1 MPNRGQIRT
10 YPKRHLKRLKKQLE
24 EINTRDAL
32 IHFRR
37 NLVERQMLN
46 NYSGEYER
54 IRGILQHSVLPSGT
68 KGRLIDREQELR
80 RLGARAFEIAEQDL
94 TI

>member
-1 MPNRGQIRT
+1 MPNRGRMRT
-10 YPKRHLKRLKKQLE
+10 YPKRYIKRLKKQLE

-37 NLVERQMLN
+37 NLVERQKLN

-54 IRGILQHSVLPSGT
+54 IRGILQHSVLPSET

-80 RLGARAFEIAEQDL
+80 TLGARAFEIA
-94 TI
+94 

>member
-1 MPNRGQIRT
+1 MRT
-10 YPKRHLKRLKKQLE
+10 YPKRYIKRLKKQLE

-54 IRGILQHSVLPSGT
+54 IRGILQHSVLPSET

-80 RLGARAFEIAEQDL
+80 TLGARAFEIA
-94 TI
+94 